1 MKKTIPLLRA
11 AVALYGVWLIWV
23 FLSETFAYG
32 LGGVQLQ
39 DFQTY
44 DIFLVMGALLVY
56 IALRLQNFLSVTR
69 LLFPCA
75 VLIAS
80 AAYILI
86 IISEAY
92 LAAAEPLSAIF
103 NDPVFVAWFLTPLA
117 LTLWLWSVVKKGKK

>member
-11 AVALYGVWLIWV
+11 SLGLYGIWLIWV

-32 LGGVQLQ
+32 FAGVQLQ

-56 IALRLQNFLSVTR
+56 IALTLQNFLSVTR
-69 LLFPCA
+69 LLLPCT

-80 AAYILI
+80 AAYILVI
-86 IISEAY
+86 IAEAY
-92 LAAAEPLSAIF
+92 LSVAESIQGIF